1 MRKNYPDTSKNGPLF
16 FVFLLFL
23 LINNSFGQTCTDYT
37 VNPSINIPDNTSTYT
52 VVDITVADSYT
63 LVDVNVLVDITHTWN
78 SDVDMFLR
86 HPDGTFVELF
96 TDIGGSGNDF
106 SNVTFDDE
114 AASVPPGGTV
124 NLSGSYQPEG
134 DLSTLD
140 GKNSAGTWSLYIR
153 DDAGGDL
160 GVLNT
165 FRLNLCQTT
174 VVVDPCTNG
183 AIVGTPTAND
193 PDGDGI
199 NNECDLDDDNDG
211 ITDTEEYCT
220 NATTALLPSTN
231 ASGDRQVTVN
241 HTDTGFARLDLTEL
255 DNSFQMTVNGT
266 PVHPSILEFENGALG
281 GGEVYFRF
289 QSDNAFI
296 SSPWNPNVNGLPRL
310 RLTID
315 ETGTITLLGSRTT
328 TSTTLEPM
336 VAQDGTPFNTITWT
350 PLANNTFII
359 INQTGP
365 GPEELQGSLLASN
378 ICDTDGDGISNELD
392 LDSDNDGIYDIV
404 ESGVLAVG
412 GVADANNDGV
422 VDGASTGSG
431 ANGLF
436 NAVETN
442 DTFGASLSYTVLD
455 SDSDGETN
463 PFEVDSD
470 ADGCFDAIEAA
481 GSFVA
486 ADLTSGR
493 LCTSS
498 ACVNANGVPTNA
510 GSPQATTTAVT
521 IGDVISSIPI
531 TPSPASVCEGSNITL
546 TAAPVGVRNSAGAI
560 PAGDYIY
567 TWYLGASST
576 PLPNSPPYSG
586 TNTAS
591 LTITNATTAL
601 SGNSYRVEVTT
612 INNSCIEQNN
622 ISITVQ
628 AQPASA
634 GTNGTLEVCPGD
646 TPTTAQLFGALGG
659 SPAGGGVWSNV
670 GLVYTYTQAATN
682 PCTTDNTA
690 TVTVTEV
697 DTTNPTISSCPA
709 DVTVNVD
716 AGTCT
721 ASGVSLG
728 TAPTG
733 TDNCGTPTITNN
745 APATFPIGAT
755 TVTWTSTDAAGN
767 TATCTQTVTVV
778 DNINPTISS
787 CPADVTVNVD
797 AGTCTASGV

>member
-23 LINNSFGQTCTDYT
+23 LINNSFGQTTCTNYSDTTPQNINNSNYRT
-37 VNPSINIPDNTSTYT
+37 IASVNVSDSFT
-52 VVDITVADSYT
+52 IT
-63 LVDVNVLVDITHTWN
+63 DVNVLVNININWNADI
-78 SDVDMFLR
+78 DLRLR
-86 HPDGTFVELF
+86 HPDGTIVLLSSGN
-96 TDIGGSGNDF
+96 GGSGDNY

-114 AASVPPGGTV
+114 SGNVLPTGNV
-124 NLSGSYQPEG
+124 NLSGNYRPIG
-134 DLSTLD
+134 NLSDFD
-140 GKNSAGTWSLYIR
+140 GKNSTGLWRLQGR
-153 DDAGGDL
+153 DTFL
-160 GVLNT
+160 GVDDGIINLFT
-165 FRLNLCQTT
+165 LNLCQT
-174 VVVDPCTNG
+174 VVIANPCTDG

-211 ITDTEEYCT
+211 ITDVEEYCT
-220 NATTALLPSTN
+220 NATTALLPSAN

-281 GGEVYFRF
+281 TGEVYFRF

-315 ETGTITLLGSRTT
+315 ETGVITLLGTRTT

-365 GPEELQGSLLASN
+365 GPEELRGSLLASN

-422 VDGASTGSG
+422 VDGANTGSG

-436 NAVETN
+436 NTIETN
-442 DTFGASLSYTVLD
+442 DTFGANLNYTVLD

-510 GSPQATTTAVT
+510 GSPQAITTAVR

-546 TAAPVGVRNSAGAI
+546 TAAPIGVRNSAGAI

-567 TWYLGASST
+567 NWYLGASST

-612 INNSCIEQNN
+612 INNSCIEQDN

-659 SPAGGGVWSNV
+659 SPAGGGTWSNV
-670 GLVYTYTQAATN
+670 GLVYTYTQAATS
-682 PCTTDNTA
+682 PCTIDNTA
-690 TVTVTEV
+690 TVTVTEI
-697 DTTNPTISSCPA
+697 DTTDPTASNPAAVNVQCSGDVPAVNIA
-709 DVTVNVD
+709 DVTD
-716 AGTCT
+716 EA
-721 ASGVSLG
+721 
-728 TAPTG
+728 
-733 TDNCGTPTITNN
+733 DNCGTPTV
-745 APATFPIGAT
+745 A
-755 TVTWTSTDAAGN
+755 
-767 TATCTQTVTVV
+767 
-778 DNINPTISS
+778 
-787 CPADVTVNVD
+787 
-797 AGTCTASGV
+797 